1 MGFMDK
7 LKGAADKVG
16 NTLETGFKNV
26 SDSSQKLADKMKLKK
41 QIGQLESEI
50 NTAYLE
56 IGKKFFEA
64 NSVSP
69 SEEYAEK
76 FTEIT
81 SKSSQI
87 ENLKNE
93 LNALEDKFNCPGCNA
108 VLTKGQSFCDK
119 CGINVSAFSN
129 PAPAQPALS
138 CPNCGA
144 AATET
149 QKFCEKC
156 GTSLTQEKPAETET
170 PASDAEHVEAEIVI
184 EDKE

>member
-7 LKGAADKVG
+7 IKGAADKVG

-41 QIGQLESEI
+41 QIGQLEGEI
-50 NTAYLE
+50 NNAYLE

-64 NSVSP
+64 TSSP

-76 FTEIT
+76 FDEIN
-81 SKSSQI
+81 SKSAQI
-87 ENLKNE
+87 ETLKNE
-93 LNALEDKFNCPGCNA
+93 LNSLEDKFNCPSCNA

-129 PAPAQPALS
+129 PAPAPAALFCS
-138 CPNCGA
+138 NCGA
-144 AATET
+144 AASDT

-156 GTSLTQEKPAETET
+156 GASLSQDNPVEEVKAE
-170 PASDAEHVEAEIVI
+170 VVI

>member
-41 QIGQLESEI
+41 QIGQLENEI
-50 NTAYLE
+50 NATYLE

-64 NSVSP
+64 NSASP

-76 FTEIT
+76 FTEIS
-81 SKSSQI
+81 SKSGQI

-108 VLTKGQSFCDK
+108 VLSKGQSFCDK

-129 PAPAQPALS
+129 PAPAQQAHV

-144 AATET
+144 TASET

-156 GTSLTQEKPAETET
+156 GTSLVQAAPVEAPV
-170 PASDAEHVEAEIVI
+170 SDAEPVEAEIVI